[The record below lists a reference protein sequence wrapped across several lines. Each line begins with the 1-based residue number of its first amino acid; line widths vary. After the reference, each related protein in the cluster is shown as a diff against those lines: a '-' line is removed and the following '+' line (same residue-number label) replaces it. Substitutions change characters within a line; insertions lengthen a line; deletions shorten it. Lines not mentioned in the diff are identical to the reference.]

1 VSLTCTVTSLFNKKT
16 NNMNKRLTND
26 QSKIDLVAKLVKE
39 GSIDFVEAIKLLEV
53 EIEKEYITIPF
64 TGYPIYP
71 NPLDPTW
78 YTYPFK
84 VTCDTTTVS
93 DLKVS
98 TFN

>member
-1 VSLTCTVTSLFNKKT
+1 
-16 NNMNKRLTND
+16 MNKRLTND

-39 GSIDFVEAIKLLEV
+39 GSIDFAEAIKLLEV
-53 EIEKEYITIPF
+53 EIEKEFITIPF

-71 NPLDPTW
+71 NPLELDPTW
-78 YTYPFK
+78 YTDAFK
-84 VTCDTTTVS
+84 VNCDTTTVS